1 MLKRTTRLMTAAVA
15 AAALTFA
22 AIPATAAEAK
32 TDIMPAL
39 TGEGAGQTYAQ
50 AVWVMVIFIILLAVL
65 YPTAWKNVVAGLKKR
80 EEKIRADIADAE
92 AARRKGEATLKE
104 YNVQLAKA
112 ESQVRELL
120 NNATAEA
127 EKIAASIKLR
137 AQEETEEI
145 RERATKEIEA
155 AHKAAM
161 TEVYEQTANLATMI
175 AEKILKR
182 NLNADDQKALVSESL
197 DKLQQVG

>member
-1 MLKRTTRLMTAAVA
+1 MLKRMSRLMLASIAAGFVV
-15 AAALTFA
+15 TA
-22 AIPATAAEAK
+22 AIPAMAAEAK
-32 TDIMPAL
+32 PEIMPPL
-39 TGEGAGQTYAQ
+39 TGEGSAQTYAQ
-50 AVWVMVIFIILLAVL
+50 AIWVIVIFVIMLAIL
-65 YPTAWKNVVAGLKKR
+65 YPTAWKNVLAGLKKR

-92 AARRKGEATLKE
+92 SARRKGESTLKE

-112 ESQVRELL
+112 ESQVRELM
-120 NNATAEA
+120 NNATVEA

-137 AQEETEEI
+137 AQEEVEEI

-155 AHKAAM
+155 AHKQAI

-182 NLNADDQKALVSESL
+182 NLNAEDQKALVNESL
-197 DKLQQVG
+197 NKLQQVS